1 MGQEKEYDILLDRGM
16 RTSQE
21 LDEVIMD
28 GLSRYRANPNDEFL
42 RKLIPFLADVKMSV
56 LRQNIDII
64 ELTASKEDED
74 IMMESAQRSLA
85 NAQSEAYQISDE
97 MASLVA
103 SQKASDDYTPS
114 L

>member
-1 MGQEKEYDILLDRGM
+1 
-16 RTSQE
+16 
-21 LDEVIMD
+21 
-28 GLSRYRANPNDEFL
+28 
-42 RKLIPFLADVKMSV
+42 
-56 LRQNIDII
+56 
-64 ELTASKEDED
+64 
-74 IMMESAQRSLA
+74 MESAQRSLA